1 MFAAKVSK
9 HFDFEGSMIENI
21 ERFCRSFT
29 GEFTVRCRVYRLD
42 TLSQFASDLKPVV
55 KKLLKYK

>member
-1 MFAAKVSK
+1 MMMILVIIYWEGIKFAAKVSK

-29 GEFTVRCRVYRLD
+29 EKFTVRDRV
-42 TLSQFASDLKPVV
+42 S
-55 KKLLKYK
+55 